1 MRRRHLQKLWGEH
14 SQVRSHDPTVLNEW
28 ATVTTAWHVLAR
40 GGELER
46 LTVGDLQFKRQRR
59 SGRRYAIL
67 WIAPLK
73 KRGGAQPKLP
83 QFIYEQTSLEEWE
96 PYRALRRLAEI
107 REGAAASAPL
117 FTARKGAR
125 LTTAR
130 FRALIKRYARML
142 GWNPKEAG
150 AHSPRIGGATEYAA
164 TGKVSQL
171 LLEAK
176 GRWSSD
182 KQRHRSDLRA
192 HDTPPAPGG
201 LRSHVPSEGARP
213 GGTDS
218 RVRAACL
225 GSACSS

>member
-1 MRRRHLQKLWGEH
+1 MRRRHLQKLWREH
-14 SQVRSHDPTVLNEW
+14 SQVRSHDPTALNEW

-96 PYRALRRLAEI
+96 PYRALRRLTEI

-117 FTARKGAR
+117 FTARNGAR

-176 GRWSSD
+176 RISELWYKYIWVYEIFLDDRMCPGR
-182 KQRHRSDLRA
+182 
-192 HDTPPAPGG
+192 
-201 LRSHVPSEGARP
+201 
-213 GGTDS
+213 S
-218 RVRAACL
+218 RVRSCWDNGNWTNRL
-225 GSACSS
+225 MFGHK